1 MQEPQS
7 TSRSPQRGILLLW
20 STLRLGAQLAL
31 GSPEAPSP
39 FIYTAHS
46 GWLRFCSALIYYRG
60 ADGGAAGN
68 KSLHGTEL
76 SG

>member
-7 TSRSPQRGILLLW
+7 TSTSPQRGILLHW
-20 STLRLGAQLAL
+20 STLRPGAQLAL

-39 FIYTAHS
+39 FIHAHS

-60 ADGGAAGN
+60 ADGEAAGN
-68 KSLHGTEL
+68 KSLNGTEL

>member
-1 MQEPQS
+1 MQEPQIS
-7 TSRSPQRGILLLW
+7 SRSAQRGILPRW
-20 STLRLGAQLAL
+20 STLRLGARLAL

-39 FIYTAHS
+39 LYTAHS

-60 ADGGAAGN
+60 ADGGAASN